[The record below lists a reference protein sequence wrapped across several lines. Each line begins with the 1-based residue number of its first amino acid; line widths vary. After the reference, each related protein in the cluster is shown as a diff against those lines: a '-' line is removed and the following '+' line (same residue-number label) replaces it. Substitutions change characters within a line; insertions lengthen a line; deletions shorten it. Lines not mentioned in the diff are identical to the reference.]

1 MANEQTREE
10 IIRQGHR
17 ENLADRFNREVVG
30 SNHVLKNQHLY
41 GSLGS
46 QSAESA
52 YRDVFNGEEAQRL
65 RQELHDRTQQEW
77 DQSGVYGEVPY
88 LTNGQLSAPRLRMV
102 QESMAMLPLGD
113 LLEEV
118 SSIAGEHGFKY
129 ELDEQLREYTYFG
142 IQQRILEAEGDMSV
156 LSEDEQAA
164 YAVYQ
169 ELSNAYKRGAGFSII
184 KGHSF
189 DDINSNLRKIF
200 ERYNPQP
207 DEPSENDGE

>member
-1 MANEQTREE
+1 MTDEQTREE

-17 ENLADRFNREVVG
+17 ENLADIFNRKVVG

-52 YRDVFNGEEAQRL
+52 YESVFSGEEAQRL
-65 RQELHDRTQQEW
+65 RQEAHDGTRQEW
-77 DQSGVYGEVPY
+77 DRLGVYGEVPY
-88 LTNGQLSAPRLRMV
+88 LTNGQLSAQRLRMV
-102 QESMAMLPLGD
+102 QESMAMLSLGD
-113 LLEEV
+113 LLEET
-118 SSIAGEHGFKY
+118 SSIAGEHGFDY
-129 ELDEQLREYTYFG
+129 EVPEQLREYTYFG
-142 IQQRILEAEGDMSV
+142 IQQKILEAKGNMSV

-169 ELSNAYKRGAGFSII
+169 ELSNAYRRGAGFSII